1 MLSPDTSLWILGGF
15 ILLFFG
21 VWFVY
26 AGLLVFR
33 PVTWVYWFISRPCRT
48 FGISV
53 SISYERRFRKR
64 ARYLGFVYLILGAV
78 LLAVAI
84 WAVIYRYG

>member
-1 MLSPDTSLWILGGF
+1 MLNPNVSGWVLLGF
-15 ILLFFG
+15 LLLFFG

-33 PVTWVYWFISRPCRT
+33 PITWVYWFISQPCKT

-53 SISYERRFRKR
+53 SIHVERRFRKR
-64 ARYLGFVYLILGAV
+64 ARYLGFFYLLVGVISLGIV
-78 LLAVAI
+78 L
-84 WAVIYRYG
+84 WAVRFRYG